1 MEMGIGLRIGDGAES
16 RARRQG
22 RPDDVGGCLG
32 GGPARIE
39 QFRALVP
46 GAFDEDRRDAEGA
59 SEGRGIG
66 DVEAE
71 QGAAG
76 SLAEGQ
82 PLEIGLHGDPQ
93 GTARPDVV
101 EEIEALRTAG
111 ETVSGHVRRGQARD
125 GRLQRGIGE
134 GQGADGLGLRPVDT
148 ALHGTESLADGGVA
162 GADRGQ
168 FDADTAEQGLD
179 PVGGGPHGTG
189 ESVQG
194 MVGRDAQGG
203 EIGADIG
210 EIDDAGRV
218 ARTLPGL
225 VGQGADLGGNDG
237 ETAPMLT
244 GSRCLDRRVQRQH
257 PDRRADPIDGGDDP
271 ARLGGL
277 GVDARADAGD
287 LGVDRAHGLPDRI
300 HELAAEALGRP
311 RRRVAPRRCRA
322 SPPRNGRRL
331 SIGDGSRG

>member
-1 MEMGIGLRIGDGAES
+1 MMPRVRPSRSDRLRNARVAGAAGQHVMEMGIGLRIGDGAES

-22 RPDDVGGCLG
+22 RPDDVGGRFG

-46 GAFDEDRRDAEGA
+46 GAFDEDRHDAEGPR
-59 SEGRGIG
+59 EGRGIG

-71 QGAAG
+71 QGATG

-125 GRLQRGIGE
+125 GRLQRGVGQ

-148 ALHGTESLADGGVA
+148 ALHGAESLADGGVA

-168 FDADTAEQGLD
+168 FDADTAEQGSRSGRRWTARNRRVR
-179 PVGGGPHGTG
+179 PGHGR
-189 ESVQG
+189 S
-194 MVGRDAQGG
+194 RR
-203 EIGADIG
+203 
-210 EIDDAGRV
+210 AGR
-218 ARTLPGL
+218 R
-225 VGQGADLGGNDG
+225 
-237 ETAPMLT
+237 
-244 GSRCLDRRVQRQH
+244 DRRGH
-257 PDRRADPIDGGDDP
+257 RRN
-271 ARLGGL
+271 R
-277 GVDARADAGD
+277 
-287 LGVDRAHGLPDRI
+287 
-300 HELAAEALGRP
+300 
-311 RRRVAPRRCRA
+311 
-322 SPPRNGRRL
+322 
-331 SIGDGSRG
+331 